1 METAKLS
8 KKVISASAE
17 KPSSHEL
24 EDWLQSMQI
33 QVKPVIGKASEDA
46 PYLLFYLDTDVKA
59 SPFDVCMAYDVGYN
73 AVVPY

>member
-1 METAKLS
+1 VETAKLS

-59 SPFDVCMAYDVGYN
+59 SPFDACMAYDVGYN